1 MRNTD
6 RLRFRMIKKAQ
17 VAELVDAL
25 VSGASGFAIVQVRV
39 LFWALPK
46 IEKMQSYTE
55 DEIVVQRQ
63 REAFAKVVSL
73 YGEKLYWHIR
83 KMVLDHEDAND
94 LLQNTFLKAWTNIE
108 LFRGEAKLST
118 WLYKIAINE
127 CITFLNKQR
136 NMNNVSI
143 DDADTFLLERLKGDE
158 YFDGDE
164 IQVRLQNAI
173 LTLPEKQRLVFNMKY
188 NEEMK
193 YEEMSEILGTSVG
206 ALKASYHHAVKKIE
220 EFLTKEV

>member
-1 MRNTD
+1 METFDETKIIHLLQDTD
-6 RLRFRMIKKAQ
+6 TQKEAF
-17 VAELVDAL
+17 
-25 VSGASGFAIVQVRV
+25 S
-39 LFWALPK
+39 
-46 IEKMQSYTE
+46 
-55 DEIVVQRQ
+55 EIVKQY
-63 REAFAKVVSL
+63 REQ
-73 YGEKLYWHIR
+73 LYWQIR
-83 KMVLDHEDAND
+83 RMVLSHDDAND

-143 DDADTFLLERLKGDE
+143 DDADTFLLDRLKGDE